1 VRRSLVMLSL
11 VAAWALVAA
20 GCAGD
25 EGDGGSAATPAGAAP
40 ETTATTATDGGGGND
55 GYGRDGDAGGGY
67 GDRSQPAGGAAAAS
81 GGGEVRIAG
90 FAFAPAT
97 LTAKVGQRVTWTHRD
112 PGATHTVTADQG
124 QFRSGE
130 LTQGDEFAHVFP
142 TAGSFAYHCAVHP
155 DMRGTV
161 KVGG

>member
-1 VRRSLVMLSL
+1 MLAL
-11 VAAWALVAA
+11 VAAWALVAT

-25 EGDGGSAATPAGAAP
+25 DRGGGSAATPAAP
-40 ETTATTATDGGGGND
+40 ETTASTATTATDGGAGG
-55 GYGRDGDAGGGY
+55 GYGRDGYAGGGY
-67 GDRSQPAGGAAAAS
+67 GDRSQPAGGGAAAS

-97 LTAKVGQRVTWTHRD
+97 LTAKVGQRVSWTHQD
-112 PGATHTVTADQG
+112 PGASHTVTADQG

-130 LTQGDEFAHVFP
+130 LAQGDGFTHVFR

-161 KVGG
+161 QVGG